1 MCAMAEEHVTDQTE
15 LSRTWLL
22 FDLALISLDWVLA
35 FMDMSD
41 NGEGQA
47 PWSRTLRMLRFLRL
61 IRMLRWIKLRQANE
75 ALQDLLHSQAL
86 NRMGLPLNSVRALP
100 CLLHVANLSRLYVAS
115 AWN

>member
-1 MCAMAEEHVTDQTE
+1 MKTSS

-41 NGEGQA
+41 SGEGQQ
-47 PWSRTLRMLRFLRL
+47 WSRTLRMLRFLRL

-86 NRMGLPLNSVRALP
+86 NSAKFGP
-100 CLLHVANLSRLYVAS
+100 CHVCWV
-115 AWN
+115 